1 MSQRKFSIITINYN
15 NKEGLRKTI
24 ESVVGQSFRDF
35 EYIIIDGG
43 STDGSIEVIK
53 EYAGKVDYWV
63 SEPDKGIYH
72 AMNKGV
78 LQAHG
83 EYLNFMNSGDEFYNN
98 GVLQEVAPSLDSDIV
113 VGKIVHGTEVWGFH
127 KEDITLMDLIRG
139 TVLHQA
145 SFFRKELFDENR
157 YDESYKIVSDWKF
170 YIQTLIFN
178 NATFRNIRS
187 IVCRFVPGGVSE
199 TDAGTR
205 DMERKRVYKELFPD
219 RMMKDYIRLEKVE
232 SPLLELIPELNK
244 TAGLHQMAYKLYN
257 PQIQISA
264 ESETKRSIFREKDK
278 TKRSKKESAQH
289 SKSRN
294 KSFVMTSVSAL

>member
-1 MSQRKFSIITINYN
+1 MARLPNFLVIIRSEKLSGKGQGRGCLGVRKKERFVLGKRTFRSQKSKHFVLRII
-15 NKEGLRKTI
+15 
-24 ESVVGQSFRDF
+24 
-35 EYIIIDGG
+35 
-43 STDGSIEVIK
+43 
-53 EYAGKVDYWV
+53 
-63 SEPDKGIYH
+63 
-72 AMNKGV
+72 
-78 LQAHG
+78 
-83 EYLNFMNSGDEFYNN
+83 
-98 GVLQEVAPSLDSDIV
+98 
-113 VGKIVHGTEVWGFH
+113 
-127 KEDITLMDLIRG
+127 IRG

-244 TAGLHQMAYKLYN
+244 TAGLHQMAYKLVCALLWVHGK
-257 PQIQISA
+257 I
-264 ESETKRSIFREKDK
+264 KRVRVK
-278 TKRSKKESAQH
+278 
-289 SKSRN
+289 
-294 KSFVMTSVSAL
+294 

>member
-1 MSQRKFSIITINYN
+1 METLDCKKRKIMSQRKFSIITINYN

-199 TDAGTR
+199 TDAGIR

-244 TAGLHQMAYKLYN
+244 TAGLHQMAYKLVCALLWVHGK
-257 PQIQISA
+257 I
-264 ESETKRSIFREKDK
+264 KRVRVK
-278 TKRSKKESAQH
+278 
-289 SKSRN
+289 
-294 KSFVMTSVSAL
+294 

>member
-157 YDESYKIVSDWKF
+157 YDENYKIVSDWKF

-178 NATFRNIRS
+178 NVTFRNIRS

-199 TDAGTR
+199 TSAGTR
-205 DMERKRVYKELFPD
+205 DLERRRVYKELFPD
-219 RMMKDYIRLEKVE
+219 RMIKDYIRLEKVE

-244 TAGLHQMAYKLYN
+244 TAGLHQMAYKLVCALLWVHGKIKRVRVKSAVN
-257 PQIQISA
+257 CFFHLSHARRISLMPYSA
-264 ESETKRSIFREKDK
+264 YFIFRESG
-278 TKRSKKESAQH
+278 RCI
-289 SKSRN
+289 
-294 KSFVMTSVSAL
+294 

>member
-157 YDESYKIVSDWKF
+157 YD
-170 YIQTLIFN
+170 
-178 NATFRNIRS
+178 
-187 IVCRFVPGGVSE
+187 
-199 TDAGTR
+199 
-205 DMERKRVYKELFPD
+205 
-219 RMMKDYIRLEKVE
+219 
-232 SPLLELIPELNK
+232 
-244 TAGLHQMAYKLYN
+244 YN

>member
-199 TDAGTR
+199 TEAGTR

-244 TAGLHQMAYKLYN
+244 TAGLHQMAYKLVCALLWVHGK
-257 PQIQISA
+257 I
-264 ESETKRSIFREKDK
+264 KRVRVK
-278 TKRSKKESAQH
+278 
-289 SKSRN
+289 
-294 KSFVMTSVSAL
+294 

>member
-1 MSQRKFSIITINYN
+1 M
-15 NKEGLRKTI
+15 RKTI
-24 ESVVGQSFRDF
+24 ESEVAKSISGIYLLF
-35 EYIIIDGG
+35 IDGG

-98 GVLQEVAPSLDSDIV
+98 GVLQEVAPSLDSDID
-113 VGKIVHGTEVWGFH
+113 VGTLGQGTEVCGCQNVH
-127 KEDITLMDLIRG
+127 IRRMELIRR
-139 TVLHQA
+139 TVLQPA
-145 SFFRKELFDENR
+145 SFYRKELFDENR

-244 TAGLHQMAYKLYN
+244 TAGLHQMAYKLVCALLWVHGK
-257 PQIQISA
+257 I
-264 ESETKRSIFREKDK
+264 KRVRVK
-278 TKRSKKESAQH
+278 
-289 SKSRN
+289 
-294 KSFVMTSVSAL
+294 

>member
-83 EYLNFMNSGDEFYNN
+83 EYL
-98 GVLQEVAPSLDSDIV
+98 
-113 VGKIVHGTEVWGFH
+113 
-127 KEDITLMDLIRG
+127 IRG

-178 NATFRNIRS
+178 NVTFRNIRS

-199 TDAGTR
+199 TSAGTR
-205 DMERKRVYKELFPD
+205 DLERRRVYKED
-219 RMMKDYIRLEKVE
+219 WKRWN
-232 SPLLELIPELNK
+232 LLYWN
-244 TAGLHQMAYKLYN
+244 
-257 PQIQISA
+257 
-264 ESETKRSIFREKDK
+264 
-278 TKRSKKESAQH
+278 
-289 SKSRN
+289 
-294 KSFVMTSVSAL
+294 

>member
-53 EYAGKVDYWV
+53 EYAGEVDYWV

-244 TAGLHQMAYKLYN
+244 TAGL
-257 PQIQISA
+257 PSDGIQIGLCLVVGA
-264 ESETKRSIFREKDK
+264 WKDK
-278 TKRSKKESAQH
+278 TGAC
-289 SKSRN
+289 
-294 KSFVMTSVSAL
+294 

>member
-24 ESVVGQSFRDF
+24 GSVVGQSFRDF

-113 VGKIVHGTEVWGFH
+113 VGKIVHGTEAWGFH

-244 TAGLHQMAYKLYN
+244 TAGLHQMAYKLVCALLWVHGK
-257 PQIQISA
+257 I
-264 ESETKRSIFREKDK
+264 KRVRVK
-278 TKRSKKESAQH
+278 
-289 SKSRN
+289 
-294 KSFVMTSVSAL
+294 

>member
-1 MSQRKFSIITINYN
+1 
-15 NKEGLRKTI
+15 
-24 ESVVGQSFRDF
+24 
-35 EYIIIDGG
+35 
-43 STDGSIEVIK
+43 
-53 EYAGKVDYWV
+53 
-63 SEPDKGIYH
+63 
-72 AMNKGV
+72 
-78 LQAHG
+78 
-83 EYLNFMNSGDEFYNN
+83 
-98 GVLQEVAPSLDSDIV
+98 
-113 VGKIVHGTEVWGFH
+113 
-127 KEDITLMDLIRG
+127 MDLIRG

-157 YDESYKIVSDWKF
+157 YDQSYKIVSDWKF

-244 TAGLHQMAYKLYN
+244 TAGLHQMAYKLVCALLWVHGK
-257 PQIQISA
+257 I
-264 ESETKRSIFREKDK
+264 KRVRVK
-278 TKRSKKESAQH
+278 
-289 SKSRN
+289 
-294 KSFVMTSVSAL
+294 